1 MKLKN
6 NVNQLHPEVDML
18 KAILLKSDIIGKSK
32 IDVYVEELNLSAKEN
47 HIEYDFAFL
56 INGEYYRGNEKFTIS
71 DLYKVYNTVYS
82 SFIEFIEKQ
91 VLTSSKSIDIFI
103 SVCAGDKNEMS
114 AKNRLYKRIIKKLTN
129 KYKCQYSKTD
139 DIYVLSFTK

>member
-1 MKLKN
+1 MKPKN
-6 NVNQLHPEVDML
+6 NVNQLHPEVDMS
-18 KAILLKSDIIGKSK
+18 KAIILKTENIGSNK
-32 IDVYVEELNLSAKEN
+32 IEVYVEELNLSVKEN

-82 SFIEFIEKQ
+82 SFIEFIENQ
-91 VLTSSKSIDIFI
+91 VLTSSKTIDIFI
-103 SVCAGDKNEMS
+103 SACAGDNDEMF
-114 AKNRLYKRIIKKLTN
+114 AKNRLYKRLIKKLAN
-129 KYKCQYSKTD
+129 KYDCQYSKTD